1 MVVTTVAGA
10 FALVVLFTV
19 AGVFAV
25 VRSAALHWMFG
36 AGGCVAATDCSGVDG
51 IEVVSAATLL
61 VLTGSTRKSMSES
74 ICNESE
80 KKAISDQ

>member
-36 AGGCVAATDCSGVDG
+36 AGGCVAATGCSGVDG
-51 IEVVSAATLL
+51 IGGGIRGNVVGIDRINSKIDVGVHL
-61 VLTGSTRKSMSES
+61 
-74 ICNESE
+74 
-80 KKAISDQ
+80 Q